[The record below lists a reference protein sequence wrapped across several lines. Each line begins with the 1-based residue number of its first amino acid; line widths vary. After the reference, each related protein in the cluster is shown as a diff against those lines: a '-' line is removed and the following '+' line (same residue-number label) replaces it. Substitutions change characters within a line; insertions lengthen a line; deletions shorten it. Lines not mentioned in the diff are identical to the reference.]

1 MLGHKLCQVFRL
13 RFETW
18 ATVRRHLEPNRL
30 KGVFDGVGIES
41 GIDANHFDSIAQA
54 IDRIQ
59 PEVVVNCIGIIKQLR
74 EARDPILSLMINSV
88 LPHRLMNFCQARGMR
103 LIQIST
109 DCVFSGRKGYYRETD
124 PADAEDLYGRSKLL
138 GEIECEGG
146 LTIRTSIIGR
156 ELATQH
162 GLVEWFLS
170 NRGKCVRGFTQAIY
184 SRFPTVVLARLLQD
198 VIERQPN
205 LCGLYHVSSAP
216 ISKYELL
223 VLLRAAYGI
232 QVEIEPDTEFACNRA
247 LDSTRFWA
255 AVKSAP
261 PPWPEMI
268 HALAED
274 WNPYED

>member
-1 MLGHKLCQVFRL
+1 
-13 RFETW
+13 
-18 ATVRRHLEPNRL
+18 L

-88 LPHRLMNFCQARGMR
+88 LPHRLMNICQARGMR

-184 SRFPTVVLARLLQD
+184 SGFPTVVLAHLLQD
-198 VIERQPN
+198 VIKRQPN

-268 HALAED
+268 DALAED

>member
-1 MLGHKLCQVFRL
+1 
-13 RFETW
+13 
-18 ATVRRHLEPNRL
+18 
-30 KGVFDGVGIES
+30 
-41 GIDANHFDSIAQA
+41 
-54 IDRIQ
+54 
-59 PEVVVNCIGIIKQLR
+59 
-74 EARDPILSLMINSV
+74 
-88 LPHRLMNFCQARGMR
+88 MR

-109 DCVFSGRKGYYRETD
+109 DCVFSGRKGYYQETD

-138 GEIECEGG
+138 GEIEREGG

-170 NRGKCVRGFTQAIY
+170 NRGKCVRGFTKAIY
-184 SRFPTVVLARLLQD
+184 SGFPTVVLAHLLQN

-205 LCGLYHVSSAP
+205 LRGLYHISSTP

-232 QVEIEPDTEFACNRA
+232 QVEIEPDTDFACNRA
-247 LDSTRFWA
+247 LDSARFWA

-274 WNPYED
+274 RNPYGV

>member
-184 SRFPTVVLARLLQD
+184 SGFPTVVLARLLQD

>member
-74 EARDPILSLMINSV
+74 EGRDPILSLMINSV
-88 LPHRLMNFCQARGMR
+88 LPHRLMNICQARGMR

-184 SRFPTVVLARLLQD
+184 SGFPTVVLARLLQD